1 MNWQLQ
7 SVATGCAPRRC
18 LSGEKS
24 VWALS
29 IYALSLPAIGF
40 ALRKRGQECRL
51 TSSML
56 RLARVAEAD
65 QLLGD
70 VMGTRGYPV
79 ADFETRAADISV
91 DHPVVTQNYR
101 TAHDIALRHV
111 RGTGPPPKTLR
122 RAMLHYRALFEELVG
137 QPTAS
142 TLRAAAT
149 ATENDY
155 GTSAS
160 YKLR

>member
-1 MNWQLQ
+1 
-7 SVATGCAPRRC
+7 
-18 LSGEKS
+18 
-24 VWALS
+24 
-29 IYALSLPAIGF
+29 
-40 ALRKRGQECRL
+40 
-51 TSSML
+51 ML
-56 RLARVAEAD
+56 RL
-65 QLLGD
+65 
-70 VMGTRGYPV
+70 GYPV

-111 RGTGPPPKTLR
+111 RGQATTEDLR